1 MAYSLFNSGAAAAY
15 ANSFRQRNPYGGF
28 DEIKSDLGKE
38 TFGKIPFLN
47 FKAEL
52 DMAKAGLKEVG
63 ATHRQH
69 ITNEASKEITEM
81 KYGDKGGGG
90 SNAKKAALARM
101 LAGGSGS
108 VAKRSGGVTSNT
120 LLQMLGNRRDPLAD
134 AVTDT
139 RLNSALDADDV
150 ARRKPFDA
158 MLNEA
163 LQNGPSAPS
172 LDGGQLQ
179 VTPPQTPQVKVDP
192 LESLDSDKAQG
203 IIEQVLVDMSVKTP
217 PTPETPGG
225 EK

>member
-1 MAYSLFNSGAAAAY
+1 M
-15 ANSFRQRNPYGGF
+15 
-28 DEIKSDLGKE
+28 
-38 TFGKIPFLN
+38 
-47 FKAEL
+47 
-52 DMAKAGLKEVG
+52 
-63 ATHRQH
+63 
-69 ITNEASKEITEM
+69 
-81 KYGDKGGGG
+81 
-90 SNAKKAALARM
+90 
-101 LAGGSGS
+101 
-108 VAKRSGGVTSNT
+108 AKRSGGVTSNT

-163 LQNGPSAPS
+163 LQNGPTAPS
-172 LDGGQLQ
+172 LSGGQLQ
-179 VTPPQTPQVKVDP
+179 VKPQQTPQIKVDP